1 VTRALESRN
10 ISKVFET
17 PRGRIEALRSVDFT
31 ASANEFLCLV
41 GPSGCGKTTLL
52 KILAGILDPT
62 AGEVVFHSRNGA
74 PPRNALVF
82 QEHGLFPW
90 MTVLENVA
98 FGLEMQGVGRR
109 ERVEA
114 ALGFIRTVGLE
125 RYCASYPLELSVG
138 MRQRVALARAFVSK
152 AGVLL
157 LDEPFGSLDAQTR
170 LLLQQELLSL
180 WALEKKL
187 VVFVTHD
194 IDEAILLADRI
205 LVLSG
210 APATIR
216 ADLRGD
222 LPRPRDPTGDARV
235 AGASLRRTIWGM
247 LEQEVRQGLYGR
259 GEE

>member
-1 VTRALESRN
+1 MTGALESRN

-17 PRGRIEALRSVDFT
+17 PRGRIEALRSVGFT
-31 ASANEFLCLV
+31 ATPNEFLCLV

-52 KILAGILDPT
+52 KILAGILEPT
-62 AGEVVFHSRNGA
+62 AGGVVFHSRNGA

-114 ALGFIRTVGLE
+114 SLGFIRKVGLE
-125 RYCASYPLELSVG
+125 RYCGSYPLELSVG

-152 AGVLL
+152 AQILL

-210 APATIR
+210 APGTIR
-216 ADLRGD
+216 AELRVD
-222 LPRPRDPTGDARV
+222 LPRPRDPTGDAWV
-235 AGASLRRTIWGM
+235 AAVSLRRTIWEM
-247 LEQEVRQGLYGR
+247 LEQEVRKGLYGR